1 MALKNAGLRKF
12 TSQFVSEYQDKFL
25 DMILVALKS
34 VDVRNNQSF
43 PTDLR
48 KVTMARELAHYLA
61 VSSAK
66 KVPASCGDF
75 SGEITY
81 GLFILPY
88 CHSVLVECI
97 AMPSSYI

>member
-1 MALKNAGLRKF
+1 
-12 TSQFVSEYQDKFL
+12 
-25 DMILVALKS
+25 MILVALKS
-34 VDVRNNQSF
+34 VDARNNQSF

-66 KVPASCGDF
+66 KVPASCGDY

-81 GLFILPY
+81 GFFHTATA
-88 CHSVLVECI
+88 C
-97 AMPSSYI
+97 SSNALQCLLRIYTL